1 MAKCPLN
8 GLAVG
13 TDPLVEAVKRLGAHS
28 DVALIRSFFRGWRV
42 VICSFFRG
50 WRVVICSFF
59 RGLRVVIRSFF
70 RSCTLHLGFGCDI
83 IRA

>member
-28 DVALIRSFFRGWRV
+28 DVALIRSFFRGWK
-42 VICSFFRG
+42 
-50 WRVVICSFF
+50 VVICSFF

>member
-50 WRVVICSFF
+50 
-59 RGLRVVIRSFF
+59 LRVVIRSFF

>member
-13 TDPLVEAVKRLGAHS
+13 TDPLVEAAKRLGAHS
-28 DVALIRSFFRGWRV
+28 DVALIRSFFRGWK
-42 VICSFFRG
+42 
-50 WRVVICSFF
+50 VVICSFF